1 LRAQSIDVGIDSE
14 THGETSVL
22 CVLMRIGFL
31 ADVLKR
37 IHFLLQFMALSGSAY
52 RHLLFD
58 QTLHAYFL
66 A

>member
-1 LRAQSIDVGIDSE
+1 
-14 THGETSVL
+14 
-22 CVLMRIGFL
+22 MRIGFL